1 LEAEIMTTRILR
13 ALALAMACFSGVRPA
28 WAQTNILTNG
38 DFETDPEGTTAGGT
52 DTIDVGVITG
62 WRMFAVGGATGTATV
77 TSAAGRNGK
86 GIELVRSL
94 PDGADSAFDKDDPA
108 VRQTVPAEERIYKLT
123 VDARDGGVHAGTPA
137 LRTEMQFNNTAYNRS
152 ADFDPG
158 AAFETFGL
166 TVRSDAGGS
175 LSSRFN
181 LPAGGD
187 YSAHLDNATLLDV
200 TSGLNRMVNGGFENS
215 AASLTNWRFFDTTG
229 ASGTATIN
237 GDART
242 GARAA
247 ALEVT
252 SDPAGG
258 DIGLDIDPFRV
269 ATIGGEELTFSFASK
284 ALERPT
290 ADTRLKAS
298 IAGFD
303 ATGAYTGEIVTELV
317 NPEGSEYEMFSFDF
331 TVPDEVYAINVGFRV
346 FDELFSIN
354 TSGGYLIDD
363 VSVISPVQIADFDG
377 DLDVDGNDFLYIQ
390 QHLGGETSASDI
402 EKWKATYGT
411 VLGAPSVGAIAAVPE
426 PAAFALAAMG
436 VIGAGAVRRRRMRVS
451 RRRLLRAV
459 TR

>member
-1 LEAEIMTTRILR
+1 L
-13 ALALAMACFSGVRPA
+13 SGIRSA
-28 WAQTNILTNG
+28 SAQTNILTNG

-52 DTIDVGVITG
+52 DAINVDVITG

-123 VDARDGGVHAGTPA
+123 VDARDGGPHAGTPS
-137 LRTEMQFNNTAYNRS
+137 LRTEMQFNDTAYNRS

-229 ASGTATIN
+229 VSGAATVN
-237 GDART
+237 DDALT
-242 GARAA
+242 GASAA

-298 IAGFD
+298 VAGFD

-317 NPEGSEYEMFSFDF
+317 NPEGSDYETFSFDF

-363 VSVISPVQIADFDG
+363 VSVLRPVQIADFDG

-390 QHLGGETSASDI
+390 QHLGGETSAADI
-402 EKWKATYGT
+402 ENWKATYGT
-411 VLGAPSVGAIAAVPE
+411 VLGAPSGGAAAAVPE
-426 PAAFALAAMG
+426 PAAFVLVAMG
-436 VIGAGAVRRRRMRVS
+436 VLTVGAFRRKPNER
-451 RRRLLRAV
+451 
-459 TR
+459 